1 MFIIKYDGIEYY
13 KVNAN
18 ADVKSLPGASERG
31 RLCCICNRTQYIK
44 REQDFSF

>member
-1 MFIIKYDGIEYY
+1 MRQMQEAAFLTCWYN
-13 KVNAN
+13 VF
-18 ADVKSLPGASERG
+18 DVKSLPGACAQG